1 MPIREHNIQNLI
13 RLWCG
18 EHNLLCF
25 RCNVGKVKCEDG
37 TWFDSGLPE
46 GFSDLIVLAN
56 NTIYFIEVKT
66 KIGQQRKAQIAFQ
79 KAVEER
85 GYTYIVARDVKD
97 MEVILNG

>member
-1 MPIREHNIQNLI
+1 MSEKERNIQKEI
-13 RLWCG
+13 MLWCG
-18 EHNLLCF
+18 QHDFLCF

-37 TWFDSGLPE
+37 TWFDSGLCN

-66 KIGQQRKAQIAFQ
+66 KIGQQREDQKNFQ
-79 KAVEER
+79 SIVQSR
-85 GYTYIVARDVKD
+85 GYTYIVARSTKD